1 MNPQS
6 VLPYTSMS
14 NFFED
19 GEASEPD
26 YFGGSV
32 EKQVE
37 ALTKYVLEIGNM
49 ELPNSKK

>member
-6 VLPYTSMS
+6 ILPHTSMS

-19 GEASEPD
+19 GEASEAD

-37 ALTKYVLEIGNM
+37 ALTKYVLDIGEID
-49 ELPNSKK
+49 LPKAK